1 MKPRAIFAGTVLLL
15 FSAGLGILFYG
26 GYGHTFGADIT
37 LGDSARFSESE
48 LKSAARTVKDTFR
61 SEFQSCQLQSLTY
74 DEARSDQ
81 FKSGYYDTPE
91 TIVLFSD
98 YIGIPSPFLDET
110 VAGQQTSWS
119 WFLRQGDDGKWEILT
134 RGYA

>member
-1 MKPRAIFAGTVLLL
+1 MKWKTVIACAGLLL
-15 FSAGLGILFYG
+15 VSAGFGFMLYG
-26 GYGHTFGADIT
+26 AHGHTFGADIT

-48 LKSAARTVKDTFR
+48 LECAAKTVKDTFR

-74 DEARSDQ
+74 DEARSDRC
-81 FKSGYYDTPE
+81 KSWPYDTPE

-110 VAGQQTSWS
+110 VAGQQTNWN
-119 WFLRQGDDGKWEILT
+119 WILRQDGDGKWEMLT
-134 RGYA
+134 WGYG